1 MEGLVETQ
9 TRQESRTVEL
19 AISPQIVGTMDAY
32 LAHLAGRKVRIRAR
46 DVYRREVVAF
56 ARFLSTE
63 ATIADVTSRTI
74 VHYQDTQGHLA
85 ASTIRKKLSA
95 IRSWCRWCVAV
106 GLRLD
111 DPTLHLEWPKRPR
124 KLPRALRSDEL
135 RALEAALA
143 APLPVLNLKKR
154 RIAER
159 NRRIVLLMLYCGL
172 RRTEVAMLRWSD
184 VDLDRGVLFVRTE
197 AAKGGYE
204 RTVALHPRVVANLS
218 ETARPMRRGAV
229 AGHPDGRC
237 LSHKT
242 IGQVFERWLADLGL
256 RISAHRLRHTCA
268 TQMLAA
274 GASLRDIQQVLG
286 HADIRTTEG
295 YLDVL
300 SEETKRAI
308 ERLPHR
314 FS

>member
-1 MEGLVETQ
+1 METQ
-9 TRQESRTVEL
+9 TRVGVAVGEL
-19 AISPQIVGTMDAY
+19 VTSPRISGTMDAY
-32 LAHLAGRKVRIRAR
+32 LAHLAGRKVRVRAR
-46 DVYRREVVAF
+46 DVYGREVRAF
-56 ARFLSTE
+56 AHALGPDASV
-63 ATIADVTSRTI
+63 ADVSARSIT
-74 VHYQDTQGHLA
+74 HYQDTMGHLA

-95 IRSWCRWCVAV
+95 IRSWCRWCVSV

-111 DPTLHLEWPKRPR
+111 DPTLHVEWPKRPK
-124 KLPRALRSDEL
+124 KLPRALKSDEL
-135 RALEAALA
+135 RQLEAALE
-143 APLPVLNLKKR
+143 APLPLLNLKKR

-184 VDLDRGVLFVRTE
+184 IDMDDRVLFVRTE
-197 AAKGGYE
+197 AAKGGIE
-204 RTVALHPRVVANLS
+204 RTVALHSRVVADLALTPRS
-218 ETARPMRRGAV
+218 LRRGAV
-229 AGHPDGRC
+229 AGHKDGRC

-242 IGQVFERWLADLGL
+242 IGTVFERWLDDLGL
-256 RISAHRLRHTCA
+256 RINAHRLRHTCA

-300 SEETKRAI
+300 SEETRRAI

-314 FS
+314 FT